1 MPMPLPGR
9 NENDIPR
16 RHLMLHLIIGHDPL
30 AMGDDKDLFGGVPMP
45 PISGSISKRDGSDT
59 E

>member
-9 NENDIPR
+9 NEDDISR
-16 RHLMLHLIIGHDPL
+16 RHLMLHLLIGHDPL

-45 PISGSISKRDGSDT
+45 PISGSISKRD
-59 E
+59 